1 MDRAS
6 RASLG
11 QKGWASSKRAKPGRE
26 VLPGHPS
33 HTAGTRDK
41 LIRPALLP
49 VTHDIRCDHPCSCRR
64 ELFVQ
69 GDIALAPDSMLLD
82 GQQSVVARDQAFS
95 GLRACSRNRKSRPL
109 LSRTKSSSNFA
120 SRDATKAPLRPEPT
134 RAMIS
139 FRRSR
144 ARDFWNRRL
153 GHQRERCSDIICCH
167 GFPLGCRKAWFAFK
181 QIRGA
186 SPRRRVADWAIACRL
201 IALSQACR
209 LEFQKR
215 TCEQR
220 PRAT

>member
-6 RASLG
+6 RAIPG

-26 VLPGHPS
+26 VLLGHPS

-41 LIRPALLP
+41 LIRPALLR

-82 GQQSVVARDQAFS
+82 GQQSVAARDQAFS
-95 GLRACSRNRKSRPL
+95 GLRACRRNRKSRPL

-144 ARDFWNRRL
+144 ARGFWNRRL
-153 GHQRERCSDIICCH
+153 VGHQRERCSDIICCH
-167 GFPLGCRKAWFAFK
+167 GFPSRCPK
-181 QIRGA
+181 GA
-186 SPRRRVADWAIACRL
+186 VWIQRNQRRVSATPESPAANG
-201 IALSQACR
+201 LSPYC
-209 LEFQKR
+209 
-215 TCEQR
+215 TV
-220 PRAT
+220 